1 MRMKDVKKVCS
12 STLKVT
18 ISTAGKTALIERLVT
33 YSEMGLLES
42 GEYCPAMAL
51 KAMSYVTEEV
61 QDKLCQF
68 FEVSSRARGE
78 MEQRPAC
85 AGVVNVHGCVC
96 VLGREEVEHPIR
108 QARS

>member
-1 MRMKDVKKVCS
+1 MKVKDVKKVCG
-12 STLKVT
+12 TLKVT
-18 ISTAGKTALIERLVT
+18 ISTAGKTALNERLVT

-51 KAMSYVTEEV
+51 KALSYVTEEV
-61 QDKLCQF
+61 QDNLGQF
-68 FEVSSRARGE
+68 FEVSSRVGGE
-78 MEQRPAC
+78 MGQRPAC